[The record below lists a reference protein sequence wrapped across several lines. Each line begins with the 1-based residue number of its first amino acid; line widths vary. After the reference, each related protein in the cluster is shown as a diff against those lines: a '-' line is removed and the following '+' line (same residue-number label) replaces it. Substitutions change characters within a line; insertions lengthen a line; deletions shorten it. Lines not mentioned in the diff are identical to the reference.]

1 MRQADTGR
9 IADIVRATLTADFPG
24 TQILDV
30 RVFASDELD
39 DEGFVKITVV
49 FAGDPSDLDARKMA
63 GAVRQVRPK
72 LAEIGEEAFIAAG
85 AVVTKDAPARKVL
98 MGVPARVVRDV
109 PEEELLE
116 NQ

>member
-72 LAEIGEEAFIAAG
+72 LAEIGEEAFPLLSFVSERDAG
-85 AVVTKDAPARKVL
+85 QLEPA
-98 MGVPARVVRDV
+98 
-109 PEEELLE
+109 
-116 NQ
+116 